1 MHFEESER
9 LKSLQPYL
17 FAEIEKIISRK
28 KEEGLDVISLGIGD
42 PDIPT
47 PPEVIDTL
55 CREAENPENHRYP
68 SSYGLK
74 FFKEAVA
81 KFYYERFNVSL
92 NPDRE
97 IIPLTGSKE
106 GIPVISYTYVN
117 KGDYVIITDPSYVV
131 YRISAN
137 FAGGKTYTIPIKEEN
152 DYLFDID
159 NIDRDIAGKAKILF
173 FNYPNNPTSATC
185 DMDFFEKIVSFA
197 RKNSIIICHDNAY
210 SDTYWGDK
218 RPMSF
223 LNASGSKDTGIEI
236 NSFSK
241 TFNMTGWRIG
251 YAAGNP
257 EIIESMGKYKTNV
270 DSGVF
275 NAVQYAA
282 AKAFDNYAKY
292 TVKNNEIYNGRRL
305 MVKKA
310 LDSAGIAYYDSNAT
324 IYVWARVP
332 EGFTSGSFS
341 KMVLQK
347 ANVVVT
353 PGNEFGKN
361 GEGHFRISL
370 TINDSRL
377 EEALNRIVNIL

>member
-332 EGFTSGSFS
+332 EGFTSGSF
-341 KMVLQK
+341 
-347 ANVVVT
+347 
-353 PGNEFGKN
+353 
-361 GEGHFRISL
+361 
-370 TINDSRL
+370 
-377 EEALNRIVNIL
+377 

>member
-9 LKSLQPYL
+9 LKSLPPYL
-17 FAEIEKIISRK
+17 FAEIEKIINRK
-28 KEEGLDVISLGIGD
+28 KEKGLDVISLGIGD
-42 PDIPT
+42 PDMPT
-47 PPEVIDTL
+47 PPEVVDTL
-55 CREAENPENHRYP
+55 CREADNPENHRYP

-74 FFKEAVA
+74 SFKEAVA

-92 NPDRE
+92 NPDKE
-97 IIPLTGSKE
+97 VIPLMGSKE

-117 KGDYVIITDPSYVV
+117 NGDYVIITDPSYLV

-137 FAGGKTYTIPIKEEN
+137 FAGGNTYTIPIKEEN
-152 DYLFDID
+152 DYLFDTD
-159 NIDRDIAGKAKILF
+159 DIDRDTASKAKILF

-185 DMDFFEKIVSFA
+185 DVGFFDKIVSFA
-197 RKNSIIICHDNAY
+197 RKNNVIICHDNAY
-210 SDTYWGDK
+210 SDTYWGDRK
-218 RPMSF
+218 PMSF

-257 EIIESMGKYKTNV
+257 DIIESMGKYKTNV

-275 NAVQYAA
+275 NAIQYAA
-282 AKAFDNYAKY
+282 AKAFENYKRY
-292 TVKNNEIYNGRRL
+292 TVQNNEIYNRRRL
-305 MVKKA
+305 MVREA
-310 LDSAGIAYYDSNAT
+310 LDSAGISYYDSNAT
-324 IYVWARVP
+324 IYVWAKVP
-332 EGFTSGSFS
+332 EGFTSGTFS
-341 KMVLQK
+341 KTVLQK

-361 GEGHFRISL
+361 GEGYFRISL
-370 TINDSRL
+370 TIKDSRL
-377 EEALNRIVNIL
+377 EEALSRIVNIL